1 MKKWITELILACVLL
16 LCFGILSK
24 EAVEILR
31 ATEKKDIIV
40 IDAGHGGI
48 DPGVVGWNDIEEKD
62 INLLITLKL
71 KKILEE
77 NGYEVRLTRE
87 SDKGLYA
94 DASNEMKT
102 QDMQNRV
109 KFVENIKPILMVSIH
124 QNSFPDKNVYGPQ
137 VFFYE
142 KSGDGKI
149 LAENIQEVLNKE
161 LEIVKP
167 REIKSNVS
175 YYLLKEVTIPIA
187 IVECGFLT
195 NPSEAV
201 LLVNDEYQNKIAAA
215 IAKGIKKY
223 LEIKGEPI
231 IQENVTR

>member
-1 MKKWITELILACVLL
+1 M
-16 LCFGILSK
+16 
-24 EAVEILR
+24 
-31 ATEKKDIIV
+31 
-40 IDAGHGGI
+40 
-48 DPGVVGWNDIEEKD
+48 
-62 INLLITLKL
+62 
-71 KKILEE
+71 
-77 NGYEVRLTRE
+77 
-87 SDKGLYA
+87 
-94 DASNEMKT
+94 
-102 QDMQNRV
+102 
-109 KFVENIKPILMVSIH
+109 
-124 QNSFPDKNVYGPQ
+124 Q

-142 KSGDGKI
+142 KSGEGKI
-149 LAENIQEVLNKE
+149 LAEKIQEVLNKE

-223 LEIKGEPI
+223 LEIKDELI
-231 IQENVTR
+231 MQESVTR